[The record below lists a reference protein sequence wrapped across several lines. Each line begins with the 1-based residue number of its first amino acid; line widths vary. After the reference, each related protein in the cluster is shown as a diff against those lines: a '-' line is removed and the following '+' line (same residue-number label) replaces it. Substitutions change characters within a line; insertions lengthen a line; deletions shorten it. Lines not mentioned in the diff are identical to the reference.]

1 MRIDFLLDPLKV
13 EFIKYFYIGK
23 EVQDFLRL
31 LLDRNVVSRTIEPVL
46 ENSG

>member
-1 MRIDFLLDPLKV
+1 MRIYFLLDPLKV

-46 ENSG
+46 ENRG